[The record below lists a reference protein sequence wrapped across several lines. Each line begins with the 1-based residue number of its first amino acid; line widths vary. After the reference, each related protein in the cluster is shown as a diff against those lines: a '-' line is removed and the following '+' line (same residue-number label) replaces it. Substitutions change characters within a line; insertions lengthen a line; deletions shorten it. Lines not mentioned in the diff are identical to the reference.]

1 LLSVL
6 CITVLVMVVNR
17 FKRKN
22 EENVE
27 ANQKCQYASQA
38 AAQWLGLRLQ
48 FIGVAMVTGIGLIAV
63 LQHQFDVADPG
74 TCGNKLGNICITL
87 RFWYIH
93 TVVSLSYEPVDFQR
107 MPADHSIFVCGF
119 CLKHFSV

>member
-1 LLSVL
+1 MVL
-6 CITVLVMVVNR
+6 NR

-74 TCGNKLGNICITL
+74 ICGNKLGNICIKL
-87 RFWYIH
+87 QLWHIRAI
-93 TVVSLSYEPVDFQR
+93 VLLAQKPLDFQR
-107 MPADHSIFVCGF
+107 IPADHSVFIYGF

>member
-1 LLSVL
+1 M
-6 CITVLVMVVNR
+6 LVMVLNR

-48 FIGVAMVTGIGLIAV
+48 FIGVVMVTGIGLIAV

-74 TCGNKLGNICITL
+74 ICGNMLGYICIKKL

-93 TVVSLSYEPVDFQR
+93 AVVLLSQKPLDFQR
-107 MPADHSIFVCGF
+107 MLADHSIFICGF

>member
-6 CITVLVMVVNR
+6 YISVLVMFVNR

-22 EENVE
+22 EENVD

-63 LQHQFDVADPG
+63 LQHHFDVADPG
-74 TCGNKLGNICITL
+74 ICGNKLGNICIKL
-87 RFWYIH
+87 QYWYIH
-93 TVVSLSYEPVDFQR
+93 SVVLLS
-107 MPADHSIFVCGF
+107 
-119 CLKHFSV
+119 